1 MFNSKNVKRIIS
13 ISAAAVCMLSSLR
26 IAPAE
31 YFNAKAEGDM
41 TAFEI
46 TENMKIGW
54 NLGNTMDAKASVPSA
69 DNPKVYVDADHA
81 GVETE
86 TAWGC
91 PKANQT
97 LFDALKAKGFN
108 TVRVPTTWF
117 QHLDEDNNID
127 PEWMA
132 RVKEVVDYG
141 IKNDMYIILN
151 VHHENW
157 INRGDFAD
165 AYDEIKPKLLKI

>member
-54 NLGNTMDAKASVPSA
+54 NLGNTMDAKASEPSA
-69 DNPKVYVDADHA
+69 DNPKVYVDSAHA

-97 LFDALKAKGFN
+97 LFDALKAKGFSCGLCPMYNSCN
-108 TVRVPTTWF
+108 TA
-117 QHLDEDNNID
+117 EAN
-127 PEWMA
+127 E
-132 RVKEVVDYG
+132 EVAAEKKAAAAV
-141 IKNDMYIILN
+141 
-151 VHHENW
+151 
-157 INRGDFAD
+157 
-165 AYDEIKPKLLKI
+165 